1 MEIKDITKKDIVY
14 VDESGIDSR
23 IYREYAGSKR
33 GVKVLADI
41 TGKRFSRTT
50 LIAGLVNKKIIS
62 PLRFEGYTDSKVFE
76 TYLEKCLIPEL
87 RKGQT
92 VIIDNA
98 SFHKSKRVKELI
110 EKANCRLIYLPPYS
124 PDLNPIENSW
134 AAIKAQV
141 RKYRHKFQNLNQ
153 TIDFVFQGN

>member
-1 MEIKDITKKDIVY
+1 MAIKNIAKEDLVY

-23 IYREYAGSKR
+23 IYRQYARSKR

-41 TGKRFSRTT
+41 TGKRFARTT

-62 PLRFEGYTDSKVFE
+62 PLRFAGYTDSKVFE
-76 TYLEKCLIPEL
+76 TYVEKCLIPEL
-87 RKGQT
+87 RKGQ
-92 VIIDNA
+92 VVVIDNA

-110 EKANCRLIYLPPYS
+110 ENANCRLIYLPPYS

-134 AAIKAQV
+134 ATIKANV
-141 RKYRHKFQNLNQ
+141 RKYRHKFDNLNQ
-153 TIDFVFQGN
+153 TIDFVFQYD